1 MTELV
6 IYLSSIAF
14 TLVVLAARSVFTAMR
29 EPEAVPA
36 RARAQQRVDEA
47 RFRRM
52 P

>member
-6 IYLSSIAF
+6 IYLSLIAF
-14 TLVVLAARSVFTAMR
+14 TLVVHAARSVFTALR
-29 EPEAVPA
+29 EPEAVPV

-47 RFRRM
+47 RFRRI